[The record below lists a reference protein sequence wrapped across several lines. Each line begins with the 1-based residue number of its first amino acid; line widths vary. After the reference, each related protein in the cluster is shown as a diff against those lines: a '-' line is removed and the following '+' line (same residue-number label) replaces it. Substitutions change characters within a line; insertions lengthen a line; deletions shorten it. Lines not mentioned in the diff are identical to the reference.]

1 MRDIIDWSVSE
12 QLHRIECLTPVIAA
26 ENDCSSIEDS
36 RHETPVDQP
45 EIFINVLRVIF
56 LQKQTG

>member
-1 MRDIIDWSVSE
+1 MRDIIGWSVSE

-26 ENDCSSIEDS
+26 ENDYSPIEDS
-36 RHETPVDQP
+36 PHGTPADQP
-45 EIFINVLRVIF
+45 EMFINVLRVIF